1 MYKRLNTAN
10 GQRTIRAVAIV
21 QLAGGTPTTTM
32 IMSPMSPTTGQAMMI
47 LTIARTAAQ
56 KWTEVITMSNDI
68 KTGDFVKCVEMP
80 YYGVSGVVIK
90 QYCLTACEE
99 QTMIRC
105 IDSRE
110 FHAPTRCFVKVG

>member
-1 MYKRLNTAN
+1 MKTGEDKSRAMSAPLVGSSITGHVYHTIITA
-10 GQRTIRAVAIV
+10 
-21 QLAGGTPTTTM
+21 L
-32 IMSPMSPTTGQAMMI
+32 S
-47 LTIARTAAQ
+47 AAQ

-90 QYCLTACEE
+90 QYCPTACEE

>member
-1 MYKRLNTAN
+1 M
-10 GQRTIRAVAIV
+10 
-21 QLAGGTPTTTM
+21 AGGLNGNLQTNQQLLVTVVLNV
-32 IMSPMSPTTGQAMMI
+32 IQPMR
-47 LTIARTAAQ
+47 LTQIIARTAAQ

-90 QYCLTACEE
+90 QYCPTACEE

-105 IDSRE
+105 IDNRE
-110 FHAPTRCFVKVG
+110 FHAPTRCFIKVG